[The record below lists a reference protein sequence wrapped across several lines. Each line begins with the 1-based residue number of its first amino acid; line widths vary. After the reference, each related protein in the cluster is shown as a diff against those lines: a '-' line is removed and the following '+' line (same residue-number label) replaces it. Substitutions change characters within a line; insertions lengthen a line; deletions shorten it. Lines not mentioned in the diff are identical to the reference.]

1 MNDSFGI
8 IAEFS
13 IGLAGFSGIVALIG
27 NAPAKIHR
35 FRVSSLLKTAFIPGF
50 CALLGLL
57 LLASGL
63 QVEHVIRFTSAVLG
77 LVVLW
82 HLVSALRS
90 IRHFDEPARLLL
102 NKRIYWFEV
111 VAQSSNILAQFF
123 NVLVV
128 TDYAEVILLGGLVH
142 QLLSGAI
149 TFSSI
154 VGVLLNEREKAA

>member
-1 MNDSFGI
+1 LI
-8 IAEFS
+8 T
-13 IGLAGFSGIVALIG
+13 AL
-27 NAPAKIHR
+27 
-35 FRVSSLLKTAFIPGF
+35 
-50 CALLGLL
+50 C
-57 LLASGL
+57 
-63 QVEHVIRFTSAVLG
+63 
-77 LVVLW
+77 
-82 HLVSALRS
+82 S

-111 VAQSSNILAQFF
+111 VTQSSNILVQFF

-154 VGVLLNEREKAA
+154 VGVLLNEREKTA

>member
-1 MNDSFGI
+1 MNDLFGI

-57 LLASGL
+57 LLTSGL
-63 QVEHVIRFTSAVLG
+63 QVEDVIRSTSAVLG

-82 HLVSALRS
+82 HLVTALRS

-111 VAQSSNILAQFF
+111 VTQSSNILVQFF

-142 QLLSGAI
+142 QLLSSAI